1 MSYKFGLAALICDQ
15 ICSGLS
21 KVQIELDIKKGIF
34 LKNDYPKVS

>member
-1 MSYKFGLAALICDQ
+1 MFYKFGLAAQRCVQ

-21 KVQIELDIKKGIF
+21 KVQIELDVIKGIS